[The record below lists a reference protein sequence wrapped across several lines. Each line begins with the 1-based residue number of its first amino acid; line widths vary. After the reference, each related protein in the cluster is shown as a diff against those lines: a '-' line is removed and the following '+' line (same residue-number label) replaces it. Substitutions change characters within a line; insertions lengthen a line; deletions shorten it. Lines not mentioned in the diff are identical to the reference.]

1 MVYEQETFQHYT
13 ELYQLKHKKSN
24 SQDNKSIYVMS
35 LQGWKVTKIRPQRQD
50 LMRLS
55 SSTYHQIQNNF
66 CNISDSISLNT
77 FNKDFH
83 FTYSEWF
90 QML

>member
-1 MVYEQETFQHYT
+1 MYEQETFKHYT

-24 SQDNKSIYVMS
+24 SQDNKSADVLKGYRE
-35 LQGWKVTKIRPQRQD
+35 WKVTKIRPLRQD
-50 LMRLS
+50 HMRLS
-55 SSTYHQIQNNF
+55 SSTYQAENNF
-66 CNISDSISLNT
+66 CNISDSVSLNT